1 MKVDKNTVKAVF
13 CVVAFIFM
21 VVMAGATAAIINYI
35 GGVM

>member
-21 VVMAGATAAIINYI
+21 VVMAGATAAIISYI

>member
-13 CVVAFIFM
+13 CVIAFIFM
-21 VVMAGATAAIINYI
+21 VVMAGATAAIISYI